1 MALVNPT
8 LTQRREALTQK
19 VKEAR
24 QEFINVENR
33 VKYEVRKANPGLKER
48 DWVAFYKKVE
58 EDPRRMV
65 AEARLLAL
73 CDAANIMGAEI
84 D

>member
-24 QEFINVENR
+24 VEWNHQKHI
-33 VKYEVRKANPGLKER
+33 VEKEVRKANPGIKWYDEMDL
-48 DWVAFYKKVE
+48 VE
-58 EDPRRMV
+58 KDPRVQV
-65 AEARLLAL
+65 ANARLLAL
-73 CDAANIMGAEI
+73 CDAANIMGADI
-84 D
+84 G